1 MGDVA
6 YGFFQPLARIFASTG
21 RWKTACR
28 AHSPGETGAAL
39 LDKMASVADGEAA
52 GKSPMMLAIQGGP
65 A

>member
-1 MGDVA
+1 MSGP
-6 YGFFQPLARIFASTG
+6 F
-21 RWKTACR
+21 
-28 AHSPGETGAAL
+28 PGKTGAAL